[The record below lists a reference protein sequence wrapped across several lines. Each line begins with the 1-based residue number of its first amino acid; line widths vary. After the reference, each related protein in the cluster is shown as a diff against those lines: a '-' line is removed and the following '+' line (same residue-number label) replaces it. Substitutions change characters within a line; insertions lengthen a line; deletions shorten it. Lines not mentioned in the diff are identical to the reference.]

1 MNIKIERLN
10 HVFVKE
16 ISEILATEIKDDDIH
31 FVTITGCDISS
42 DLSYCKV
49 YYTVLDEE
57 KKETTQKALERAS
70 SFVRGK
76 LSSRVDIRHTP
87 ELSFH
92 FDESIE
98 NGQKIERIID
108 KIHEEK

>member
-1 MNIKIERLN
+1 MSIKIERLN

-16 ISEILATEIKDDDIH
+16 ISEILATEIKDEDIH

-42 DLSYCKV
+42 DLSYCKI
-49 YYTVLDEE
+49 YYTVLNKE
-57 KKETTQKALERAS
+57 KKEQTQKALDRAS
-70 SFVRGK
+70 SFIRGK
-76 LSSRVDIRHTP
+76 ISNRIDIRHTP